1 MAEPRSVRDLVVAI
15 TGGARGIGRAMAARL
30 ARNGARVAIGD
41 IDAELAESAA
51 GEIDGGAI
59 GLALDVTD
67 RGSFE
72 AFVDATE
79 EQLGPLD
86 VLVNNAGILLMG
98 PFLEEQDS
106 ATEREIA
113 VNLMGVVHGMRVTL
127 PRMRDRGRG
136 QVVNIASGASY
147 VAPPCEASYAATKHA
162 VAGLTEGVRA
172 EMQGTGVELTL
183 VFPGLVNTELA
194 AGSRPTRGMK
204 WLDPDTV
211 AEAVVRAIAEPAPEV
226 FVPRSLAATL
236 KLSKVL
242 PPRARASLGRFF
254 RLDQF
259 ATGADPQLRAQYNAR
274 IGSRS

>member
-1 MAEPRSVRDLVVAI
+1 MACSNERSPPIAQSGLVTWARDDRA
-15 TGGARGIGRAMAARL
+15 GRA
-30 ARNGARVAIGD
+30 
-41 IDAELAESAA
+41 
-51 GEIDGGAI
+51 
-59 GLALDVTD
+59 
-67 RGSFE
+67 
-72 AFVDATE
+72 
-79 EQLGPLD
+79 
-86 VLVNNAGILLMG
+86 
-98 PFLEEQDS
+98 
-106 ATEREIA
+106 ERAIA

-259 ATGADPQLRAQYNAR
+259 ATGADPQSRA
-274 IGSRS
+274 